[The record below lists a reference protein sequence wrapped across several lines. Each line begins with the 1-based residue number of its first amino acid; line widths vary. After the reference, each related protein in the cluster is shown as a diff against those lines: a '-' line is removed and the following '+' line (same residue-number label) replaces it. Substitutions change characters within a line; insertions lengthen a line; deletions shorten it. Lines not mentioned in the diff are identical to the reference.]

1 MTSADE
7 VEIRIWVAGHLTF
20 QIFDARTKAHLNF
33 CMETD
38 HPELMKEAFC
48 LLQEVIL
55 HE

>member
-1 MTSADE
+1 
-7 VEIRIWVAGHLTF
+7 
-20 QIFDARTKAHLNF
+20 LNF